1 MQTIPVAAILDIGKT
16 NKKIL
21 LFDEAYR
28 IVFEHTER
36 MEETVDEDGFP
47 CEDLIALRDSV
58 RDMMDQVF
66 QMSQYEV
73 KVINFT
79 TYGAS
84 FVYLDDSDDPLTHLY
99 NYLKPYP
106 EALQQALYS
115 DYGGEKEFLRVT
127 SSPSLGSLNSGLQVL
142 RLKKEQPAIFNQV
155 AHALHLPQYIS
166 FLFTGLKRTDI
177 TSVGCHTHLWD
188 FTRGAYHRWVASTG
202 ISRVLAPMQASDHA
216 ILVNMCGQEIWTGIG
231 LHDSS
236 SALIPYLVSFKEPF
250 ILISTGT
257 WSISLNPFDQ
267 VTLTDEELE
276 QDCLC
281 YLQYTGKPVKAARY
295 FLGPAHEAGANRIAV
310 HFALPVD
317 FYTAMQFDQGLYLQ
331 SLSLMQTNFY
341 VDFESVDLM
350 ELGSP
355 DLSYYILMHFLVRFQ
370 SASTNLLLRHGPVGK
385 ILVDGGFS
393 RNAIFM
399 QMLAESFAEQDVFA
413 SEVPQATAMGAA
425 LVLHKYWND
434 KEIPQTIIDLKAYPR
449 QIAL

>member
-1 MQTIPVAAILDIGKT
+1 
-16 NKKIL
+16 
-21 LFDEAYR
+21 
-28 IVFEHTER
+28 
-36 MEETVDEDGFP
+36 
-47 CEDLIALRDSV
+47 
-58 RDMMDQVF
+58 
-66 QMSQYEV
+66 
-73 KVINFT
+73 
-79 TYGAS
+79 
-84 FVYLDDSDDPLTHLY
+84 
-99 NYLKPYP
+99 
-106 EALQQALYS
+106 
-115 DYGGEKEFLRVT
+115 
-127 SSPSLGSLNSGLQVL
+127 
-142 RLKKEQPAIFNQV
+142 
-155 AHALHLPQYIS
+155 
-166 FLFTGLKRTDI
+166 
-177 TSVGCHTHLWD
+177 
-188 FTRGAYHRWVASTG
+188 
-202 ISRVLAPMQASDHA
+202 
-216 ILVNMCGQEIWTGIG
+216 
-231 LHDSS
+231 
-236 SALIPYLVSFKEPF
+236 
-250 ILISTGT
+250 
-257 WSISLNPFDQ
+257 
-267 VTLTDEELE
+267 
-276 QDCLC
+276 LC